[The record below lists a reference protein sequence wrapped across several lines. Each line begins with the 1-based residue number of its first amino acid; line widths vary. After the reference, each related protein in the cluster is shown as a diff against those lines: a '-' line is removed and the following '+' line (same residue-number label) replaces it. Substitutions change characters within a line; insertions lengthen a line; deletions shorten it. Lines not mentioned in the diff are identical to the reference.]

1 MALDRLTKITGPG
14 VATDTNWVGNNAN
27 YTGIVTATKF
37 VGPIEGT
44 ITSADASFTGNVS
57 IGGTLTYE
65 DVTNVDSVGIIT
77 AQKDIHVGAGVSAVG
92 VISATSFVGSGANLT
107 GVNADRLD
115 GIDGANFLRSNTSDT
130 MNGDLTLS
138 GFSPDLN
145 FVSTS
150 NNPDWKITNYQ
161 GNLIL
166 FDITNNANKFLFRT
180 NEFQSNVIIDARD
193 GMNVVGVATFQ
204 DIDVDGHT
212 NLDNVSIAGVTT
224 MTGRLQID
232 SGDLK
237 IFGTAPTLFLR
248 DTNDNPDY
256 RIMNSH
262 GSYKIFDETNGVD
275 RFIINP
281 TGNVSILRDLDV
293 DGHTNL
299 DNVSIAGVTTIT
311 GSGNALEIVGG
322 LVRSRNTASA
332 RFVANNGSAEGY
344 FGWSSGVLTVG
355 QAAATL
361 SLEATGSN
369 HIQLKTNG
377 NERLRITS
385 DGKMSLGTSIHAT
398 PAAALHIDNDT
409 NNMLMLDNSSAS
421 TQKIFFAQD
430 GATHAQIYATSSQGS
445 LIFESDPS
453 NNHNDSVINFT
464 IDGTSRFRINNSGI
478 STFSGDVAVY
488 GSKFKLPV
496 GTSNPSSPLAG
507 DAYFNT
513 SAKTFK
519 IYDGAGWGSVL
530 FAASGSQQNPAT
542 SASNLGATGSIATYY
557 FSPDGGT
564 AFQHQAAGGVANFG
578 TIPSGGPSWVGSHNS
593 CILIEKSQV
602 GATTQYKLSQ
612 ANFLKFIA
620 ESITRTG
627 NTPYIYWAV
636 FDTGTLWGIWRIRW
650 TGATYS
656 SWVSGHDYNGT
667 NTPPSGTPSSDVWK
681 TGSGSTGNT
690 LATGSYT
697 VSNESNLVR
706 AVLPGAAYSGGGSY
720 GIHYK
725 RYDDGEHYPWR
736 NSAGNCTSNGY
747 FRPSGTYGMGTDTRY
762 VHYIYLSDS

>member
-1 MALDRLTKITGPG
+1 M
-14 VATDTNWVGNNAN
+14 
-27 YTGIVTATKF
+27 
-37 VGPIEGT
+37 
-44 ITSADASFTGNVS
+44 
-57 IGGTLTYE
+57 
-65 DVTNVDSVGIIT
+65 
-77 AQKDIHVGAGVSAVG
+77 
-92 VISATSFVGSGANLT
+92 
-107 GVNADRLD
+107 
-115 GIDGANFLRSNTSDT
+115 
-130 MNGDLTLS
+130 
-138 GFSPDLN
+138 
-145 FVSTS
+145 
-150 NNPDWKITNYQ
+150 
-161 GNLIL
+161 
-166 FDITNNANKFLFRT
+166 
-180 NEFQSNVIIDARD
+180 
-193 GMNVVGVATFQ
+193 
-204 DIDVDGHT
+204 
-212 NLDNVSIAGVTT
+212 
-224 MTGRLQID
+224 
-232 SGDLK
+232 
-237 IFGTAPTLFLR
+237 
-248 DTNDNPDY
+248 
-256 RIMNSH
+256 
-262 GSYKIFDETNGVD
+262 
-275 RFIINP
+275 
-281 TGNVSILRDLDV
+281 
-293 DGHTNL
+293 
-299 DNVSIAGVTTIT
+299 
-311 GSGNALEIVGG
+311 
-322 LVRSRNTASA
+322 
-332 RFVANNGSAEGY
+332 
-344 FGWSSGVLTVG
+344 
-355 QAAATL
+355 
-361 SLEATGSN
+361 
-369 HIQLKTNG
+369 
-377 NERLRITS
+377 
-385 DGKMSLGTSIHAT
+385 
-398 PAAALHIDNDT
+398 
-409 NNMLMLDNSSAS
+409 
-421 TQKIFFAQD
+421 
-430 GATHAQIYATSSQGS
+430 
-445 LIFESDPS
+445 
-453 NNHNDSVINFT
+453 
-464 IDGTSRFRINNSGI
+464 
-478 STFSGDVAVY
+478 
-488 GSKFKLPV
+488 
-496 GTSNPSSPLAG
+496 
-507 DAYFNT
+507 
-513 SAKTFK
+513 
-519 IYDGAGWGSVL
+519 L